1 MAENNQFQSKSV
13 LLDHKMIVEGKTWHE
28 KKELV
33 TTINEEDGREITTF
47 SHSRS
52 IGDRSYQVQQ
62 EIISGEKFPL
72 GNITDE
78 TVEIGLADFL
88 TEVADFKQDWK
99 DNENP
104 LKSGGSLRSQSGTLE
119 EGSVGH
125 GKSGG
130 SKGSEQKRLRSQSGR
145 FQSGTQKESSV
156 GHGKSGGS
164 KESGQKRSK
173 TNENKEV
180 GHGKSG
186 GSKGSGQKR
195 SKTNEN

>member
-1 MAENNQFQSKSV
+1 MVQKIHPRDTILVPNLRLMWADQ
-13 LLDHKMIVEGKTWHE
+13 L
-28 KKELV
+28 KKLTAV
-33 TTINEEDGREITTF
+33 P
-47 SHSRS
+47 S
-52 IGDRSYQVQQ
+52 IYKEVHALGD
-62 EIISGEKFPL
+62 
-72 GNITDE
+72 ITDE

-130 SKGSEQKRLRSQSGR
+130 SKESEQKRLRSQSGTLKESSVGHRKSGGSKGSEQKRLRSQSG
-145 FQSGTQKESSV
+145 TLKE
-156 GHGKSGGS
+156 GS
-164 KESGQKRSK
+164 
-173 TNENKEV
+173 V

-186 GSKGSGQKR
+186 GSKGSEQKR
-195 SKTNEN
+195 LRSQSGTLTESTVGHGKSGGSKGSEQKRRKNK

>member
-1 MAENNQFQSKSV
+1 MRGLSPSPRWNLKQLLGV
-13 LLDHKMIVEGKTWHE
+13 L
-28 KKELV
+28 
-33 TTINEEDGREITTF
+33 
-47 SHSRS
+47 S
-52 IGDRSYQVQQ
+52 IYTVVLALGD
-62 EIISGEKFPL
+62 
-72 GNITDE
+72 ITDE

-104 LKSGGSLRSQSGTLE
+104 LKSGGSQSQSGTLK

-130 SKGSEQKRLRSQSGR
+130 SKGSEQKRSNENTL
-145 FQSGTQKESSV
+145 
-156 GHGKSGGS
+156 KSGGS
-164 KESGQKRSK
+164 RKSHSGTLKEGS
-173 TNENKEV
+173 V

-195 SKTNEN
+195 SKTNENKHFSIQ